1 MYVSPVSTPA
11 IFFEMNIFCNGNPI
25 TLDDCASLF
34 TLLSVTEYADQ
45 KGIAVAVNNCVVK
58 KQDWKSHQLQEND
71 KVLIVSATK
80 GG

>member
-1 MYVSPVSTPA
+1 
-11 IFFEMNIFCNGNPI
+11 MNIICNGNPI
-25 TLDDCASLF
+25 TLDDSTSLF
-34 TLLSVTEYADQ
+34 ALLAVTEYVDQ

-58 KQDWKSHQLQEND
+58 KQDWESHQLQEND

>member
-1 MYVSPVSTPA
+1 
-11 IFFEMNIFCNGNPI
+11 MNIFCNGNPV
-25 TLDDCASLF
+25 TLDDSATLF
-34 TLLSVTEYADQ
+34 SLLSVTEYVNQ
-45 KGIAVAVNNCVVK
+45 KGIAVAVNNYVVK

>member
-1 MYVSPVSTPA
+1 MDDSA
-11 IFFEMNIFCNGNPI
+11 
-25 TLDDCASLF
+25 TLFS
-34 TLLSVTEYADQ
+34 LLSVTEYVNQ
-45 KGIAVAVNNCVVK
+45 KGIAVAVNNNVVK

>member
-1 MYVSPVSTPA
+1 
-11 IFFEMNIFCNGNPI
+11 MNIFCNGNSI
-25 TLDDCASLF
+25 TLDDSATLF
-34 TLLSVTEYADQ
+34 SLLSVTEYVNQ
-45 KGIAVAVNNCVVK
+45 KGIAVAVNNNVVK